1 MILEEMTEHDLT
13 LIGRK
18 ANSCSETTVR
28 DAKTVTTC
36 CTTRASR

>member
-1 MILEEMTEHDLT
+1 MTEHDLT

-18 ANSCSETTVR
+18 ANFLLETTVE
-28 DAKTVTTC
+28 DARPVTTC